1 MLQYADSRTAAERAM
16 EGEAGRGE
24 VTVVL
29 CRGETGR
36 PKMEMRKKG
45 LLGQIECAHP
55 TGHCRG
61 GGRKKELQKV
71 WTQPLTFVRSR
82 AWLGSLRACG
92 AVVGP
97 TKKKKTSKQC
107 TVINSINFKVSHCYY
122 SPTGVIRN
130 SLFYYE
136 AIHVQPC

>member
-61 GGRKKELQKV
+61 GG
-71 WTQPLTFVRSR
+71 
-82 AWLGSLRACG
+82 G
-92 AVVGP
+92 
-97 TKKKKTSKQC
+97 KKKRAAKSLD
-107 TVINSINFKVSHCYY
+107 
-122 SPTGVIRN
+122 PTPD
-130 SLFYYE
+130 FCP
-136 AIHVQPC
+136 VQGLAWITQGMWCCCGPHQKKKNL